1 MLRKGFTAATRSFV
15 RKNLGLVL
23 KKARAN
29 KENKARANKENKA
42 RANKEN
48 KARANKENKARAN
61 KENKARANKENKA
74 RANKENKARANKEN
88 KARANK
94 ENKAKCRGQEQE
106 SYEKHF
112 IVLVYFLSK
121 KTVFSSVSVQ
131 DSHSDKGKILIC
143 NIYFGYFIFT
153 V

>member
-1 MLRKGFTAATRSFV
+1 M

-23 KKARAN
+23 K
-29 KENKARANKENKA
+29 
-42 RANKEN
+42 
-48 KARANKENKARAN
+48 
-61 KENKARANKENKA
+61 KA

-112 IVLVYFLSK
+112 IVLVFFVK
-121 KTVFSSVSVQ
+121 KDNVFSVQ
-131 DSHSDKGKILIC
+131 DSHSNKEKTLIC
-143 NIYFGYFIFT
+143 NIHFG
-153 V
+153 

>member
-1 MLRKGFTAATRSFV
+1 MLRKGFTAATRSSV
-15 RKNLGLVL
+15 RKKLGLVL
-23 KKARAN
+23 K
-29 KENKARANKENKA
+29 
-42 RANKEN
+42 
-48 KARANKENKARAN
+48 
-61 KENKARANKENKA
+61 
-74 RANKENKARANKEN
+74 KARANKEN

-143 NIYFGYFIFT
+143 SIYFGYFIFT

>member
-1 MLRKGFTAATRSFV
+1 MLRKGFTAATRSSV

-23 KKARAN
+23 K
-29 KENKARANKENKA
+29 
-42 RANKEN
+42 
-48 KARANKENKARAN
+48 
-61 KENKARANKENKA
+61 
-74 RANKENKARANKEN
+74 KARANKEN

-131 DSHSDKGKILIC
+131 DSHSDKEKILIC
-143 NIYFGYFIFT
+143 SIYFGYFIFT

>member
-1 MLRKGFTAATRSFV
+1 MLRKGFTAATRSSV
-15 RKNLGLVL
+15 RKKLGLVL
-23 KKARAN
+23 K
-29 KENKARANKENKA
+29 
-42 RANKEN
+42 
-48 KARANKENKARAN
+48 
-61 KENKARANKENKA
+61 KA

-112 IVLVYFLSK
+112 IVLVYFLSR

-131 DSHSDKGKILIC
+131 DSHSDKEKILIC
-143 NIYFGYFIFT
+143 SIYFGYFIFA

>member
-1 MLRKGFTAATRSFV
+1 MLRKGFTAATRSSV
-15 RKNLGLVL
+15 RKKLGLVL
-23 KKARAN
+23 K
-29 KENKARANKENKA
+29 
-42 RANKEN
+42 
-48 KARANKENKARAN
+48 
-61 KENKARANKENKA
+61 
-74 RANKENKARANKEN
+74 KARANKEN

-131 DSHSDKGKILIC
+131 DSHSDKEKILIC
-143 NIYFGYFIFT
+143 SIYFGYFIFT